1 MKKTTVKEIPSKI
14 KEIKKPAVVDK
25 KIEEIKEEHLA
36 EEASHTHVPVLHRTR
51 TLEEDALPESS
62 NVQSRAP
69 REVSKPLYEGSR
81 RSYTLSSNPAAAPEQ
96 NVIYEDP
103 MVASAR
109 RTGTVEKPT
118 ALLRQEFLRT
128 EEDALGT
135 RPTVS
140 QNPLHPRQQLRRED
154 TYTVE
159 QERAKSD
166 KKRRYP
172 WEA

>member
-1 MKKTTVKEIPSKI
+1 MKKATIKEIPSKI
-14 KEIKKPAVVDK
+14 KEIKKITPSDK
-25 KIEEIKEEHLA
+25 KSEDVKEEQVQ
-36 EEASHTHVPVLHRTR
+36 EEASHTHVPILRKTR

-62 NVQSRAP
+62 NVQTQAP

-81 RSYTLSSNPAAAPEQ
+81 RSYTISSNPAASEQ
-96 NVIYEDP
+96 NVVYEDP

-109 RTGTVEKPT
+109 RTSALEKPT
-118 ALLRQEFLRT
+118 ALLRQEFFRT
-128 EEDALGT
+128 EDDALGT